1 MKSRIEIIPIPV
13 VPDIKAGDKLD
24 LIILES
30 MSNAN
35 EFLSKGDIVVVAQKV
50 ISKAEGRLIDLK
62 LVNPSEKSLQIAKQ
76 NDKDPRLIE
85 LILNESVDILRLAR
99 GIIIVET
106 KRGLICANAGVDQSN
121 VENSNHYATLL
132 PEDADLSAREL
143 RHSFKRKTGIDVAVV
158 ITDTFGRPF
167 REGQINVAIGIAG
180 IQPIKSY
187 IGTMDMYG
195 KKLKVTEIAVVDE
208 IASAAE
214 LQMGKSERIPVVIIR
229 GYLYQMVENSS
240 LSQLLRSKEKDLFR

>member
-1 MKSRIEIIPIPV
+1 LKPRIEIIPIPV
-13 VPDIKAGDKLD
+13 TPDIKAGDKLD
-24 LIILES
+24 IIILES
-30 MSNAN
+30 MNNAN
-35 EFLSKGDIVVVAQKV
+35 EFLSEGDIVVVAQKV

-62 LVNPSEKSLQIAKQ
+62 LIIPSEKSLQIAKQ

-99 GIIIVET
+99 GILIVET
-106 KRGLICANAGVDQSN
+106 KHGLICANAGVDQSN
-121 VENSNHYATLL
+121 VEKSNDYAALL

-143 RHSFKRKTGIDVAVV
+143 RHSLKRKTGIDVAVV

-187 IGTMDMYG
+187 IGTLDMYG

-229 GYLYQMVENSS
+229 GYVYQMVETSS
-240 LSQLLRSKEKDLFR
+240 LSQLLRARGKDIFR

>member
-13 VPDIKAGDKLD
+13 LSDIKAGDKLD
-24 LIILES
+24 LIILEA
-30 MSNAN
+30 MNN
-35 EFLSKGDIVVVAQKV
+35 TKEFLSEGDIVVVAQKIV
-50 ISKAEGRLIDLK
+50 SKAEGRLVNLK
-62 LVNPSEKSLQIAKQ
+62 LVNPSEKSLEIAKL

-85 LILNESVDILRLAR
+85 LILNESVEILRLAR
-99 GIIIVET
+99 GILIVET

-121 VENSNHYATLL
+121 VENSNDYAALL
-132 PEDADLSAREL
+132 PQDPDLSARRL
-143 RHSFKRKTGIDVAVV
+143 RHSFKRKTGMNVAVV

-187 IGTMDMYG
+187 IGTLDMYG

-229 GYLYQMVENSS
+229 GYGYQMVENSS
-240 LSQLLRSKEKDLFR
+240 SSQLLRCRGKDLFR

>member
-1 MKSRIEIIPIPV
+1 MNSRIEIIPIPV
-13 VPDIKAGDKLD
+13 MQDIKAGDKLD

-30 MSNAN
+30 MNNVN
-35 EFLSKGDIVVVAQKV
+35 EILSKGDIVVVAQKV
-50 ISKAEGRLIDLK
+50 ISKAEGRVIDLRCI
-62 LVNPSEKSLQIAKQ
+62 NPSEKSLQIAKQ

-85 LILNESVDILRLAR
+85 LILTESVQILRSAR
-99 GIIIVET
+99 GVLIVET
-106 KRGLICANAGVDQSN
+106 KHGLICANAGVDQSN
-121 VENSNHYATLL
+121 VEKSNDYAVLL

-143 RHSFKRKTGIDVAVV
+143 RHSFKRRTGIDVAVI

-180 IQPIKSY
+180 IRPIKNY
-187 IGTMDMYG
+187 IGTLDMYG

-214 LQMGKSERIPVVIIR
+214 LLMGKSERIPVVIIR
-229 GYLYQMVENSS
+229 GYFYQMIENSA
-240 LSQLLRSKEKDLFR
+240 LSQLLRSREKDLFR

>member
-1 MKSRIEIIPIPV
+1 LKSRIEIIPIPV
-13 VPDIKAGDKLD
+13 IPDIKAGDKLD
-24 LIILES
+24 IIILES
-30 MSNAN
+30 MNNAN
-35 EFLSKGDIVVVAQKV
+35 EFLSEGDIVVVAQKV

-99 GIIIVET
+99 GILIVET

-121 VENSNHYATLL
+121 VEKSNNYAALL

-143 RHSFKRKTGIDVAVV
+143 RHSLKRKTGIDVAVV

-187 IGTMDMYG
+187 IGTLDMYG
-195 KKLKVTEIAVVDE
+195 KKLKVTEIAVVMRLLL
-208 IASAAE
+208 
-214 LQMGKSERIPVVIIR
+214 LQNYKWVKV
-229 GYLYQMVENSS
+229 NAF
-240 LSQLLRSKEKDLFR
+240 LL

>member
-1 MKSRIEIIPIPV
+1 LKSRIEIIPIPV

-121 VENSNHYATLL
+121 VEKSNDYAALL

-180 IQPIKSY
+180 IHPIKSY

>member
-1 MKSRIEIIPIPV
+1 MKPRIEIIPIPV
-13 VPDIKAGDKLD
+13 IPDIKAGDKLD
-24 LIILES
+24 IIILES
-30 MSNAN
+30 MTNAN
-35 EFLSKGDIVVVAQKV
+35 EFLSEGDIVVVAQKV

-62 LVNPSEKSLQIAKQ
+62 LVIPSEKSLQIAKQ

-99 GIIIVET
+99 GILIVET

-121 VENSNHYATLL
+121 VEKSNDYAALL
-132 PEDADLSAREL
+132 PEDADLSARKL
-143 RHSFKRKTGIDVAVV
+143 RHSLKRKTGIDVAVV

-187 IGTMDMYG
+187 IGTLDMYG
-195 KKLKVTEIAVVDE
+195 KRLKVTEIAVVDE

-229 GYLYQMVENSS
+229 GYVYQMVETSS
-240 LSQLLRSKEKDLFR
+240 LSQLLRARGKDLFR

>member
-1 MKSRIEIIPIPV
+1 LKSRIEIIPIPV

-24 LIILES
+24 IIILES
-30 MSNAN
+30 MKNAD
-35 EFLSKGDIVVVAQKV
+35 EFLSEGDIVVVAQKV

-99 GIIIVET
+99 GILIVET

-121 VENSNHYATLL
+121 VEKSNDYAALL

-143 RHSFKRKTGIDVAVV
+143 RHSLKRKTGIDVAVI

-187 IGTMDMYG
+187 IGTLDMYG

-229 GYLYQMVENSS
+229 GYVYQMVESSS
-240 LSQLLRSKEKDLFR
+240 LSQLLRSRGKDLFR

>member
-1 MKSRIEIIPIPV
+1 LKSRIEIIPIPV

-24 LIILES
+24 IIILES
-30 MSNAN
+30 MKNAD
-35 EFLSKGDIVVVAQKV
+35 EFLSEGDIVVVAQKV

-99 GIIIVET
+99 GILIVET

-121 VENSNHYATLL
+121 VEKSNDYAALL

-187 IGTMDMYG
+187 IGTLDMYG

-229 GYLYQMVENSS
+229 GYVYQMVESSS
-240 LSQLLRSKEKDLFR
+240 LSQLLRSRGKDLFR

>member
-1 MKSRIEIIPIPV
+1 MN
-13 VPDIKAGDKLD
+13 
-24 LIILES
+24 
-30 MSNAN
+30 NAN
-35 EFLSKGDIVVVAQKV
+35 EFLSEGDIVVVAQKV

-99 GIIIVET
+99 GILIVET

-121 VENSNHYATLL
+121 VEKSNDYAALL
-132 PEDADLSAREL
+132 PDDADLSAREL
-143 RHSFKRKTGIDVAVV
+143 RRSLKRKTGIDVAVV

-187 IGTMDMYG
+187 IGTLDMYG
-195 KKLKVTEIAVVDE
+195 KRLKVTEIAVVDE

-229 GYLYQMVENSS
+229 GYVYQMVETSS
-240 LSQLLRSKEKDLFR
+240 LSQLLRARGKDLFR

>member
-24 LIILES
+24 IIILES
-30 MSNAN
+30 MKNAD
-35 EFLSKGDIVVVAQKV
+35 EFLSEGDIVVVAQKV

-62 LVNPSEKSLQIAKQ
+62 LVNPSKKSLQIAKQ

-99 GIIIVET
+99 GILIVET

-121 VENSNHYATLL
+121 VEKSNDYAALL

-143 RHSFKRKTGIDVAVV
+143 RHSLKRKTGIDVAVV

-187 IGTMDMYG
+187 IGTLDMYG

-214 LQMGKSERIPVVIIR
+214 LLMGKSERVPVVIVR
-229 GYLYQMVENSS
+229 GYVYQMVETSS
-240 LSQLLRSKEKDLFR
+240 SSQLLRSRGKDLFR

>member
-1 MKSRIEIIPIPV
+1 MKRRIEIIPIPV
-13 VPDIKAGDKLD
+13 IPDIKAGDKLD
-24 LIILES
+24 IIILES
-30 MSNAN
+30 MTNAN
-35 EFLSKGDIVVVAQKV
+35 EFLSEGDIVVVAQKV

-99 GIIIVET
+99 GILIVET

-121 VENSNHYATLL
+121 VEKSNDYAALL
-132 PEDADLSAREL
+132 PEDADLSARKL
-143 RHSFKRKTGIDVAVV
+143 RHSLKRKTGIDVAVV

-187 IGTMDMYG
+187 IGTLDMYG

-229 GYLYQMVENSS
+229 GYVYQMVETSS
-240 LSQLLRSKEKDLFR
+240 LSQLLRARGKDLFR

>member
-24 LIILES
+24 IIILES
-30 MSNAN
+30 MNNAN
-35 EFLSKGDIVVVAQKV
+35 EFLSEGDIVVVAQKV

-99 GIIIVET
+99 GILIVET

-121 VENSNHYATLL
+121 VEKSNDYAALL

-143 RHSFKRKTGIDVAVV
+143 RHSLKRKTGIDVAVI

-187 IGTMDMYG
+187 IGTLDMYG

-229 GYLYQMVENSS
+229 GYVYQMAETSS
-240 LSQLLRSKEKDLFR
+240 SSQLLRSRGKDLFR

>member
-1 MKSRIEIIPIPV
+1 MKPRIEIIPIPV
-13 VPDIKAGDKLD
+13 IPDIKAGDNLD
-24 LIILES
+24 IIILES
-30 MSNAN
+30 MNNAN
-35 EFLSKGDIVVVAQKV
+35 EFLSEGDIVVVAQKV
-50 ISKAEGRLIDLK
+50 ISKAEGRLVDLK

-99 GIIIVET
+99 GILIVET

-121 VENSNHYATLL
+121 VEKSNDYAALL
-132 PEDADLSAREL
+132 PDDADLSAREL
-143 RHSFKRKTGIDVAVV
+143 RHSLKRKTGIDVAVV

-187 IGTMDMYG
+187 IGTLDMYG

-229 GYLYQMVENSS
+229 GYVYQMVETSS
-240 LSQLLRSKEKDLFR
+240 LSQLLRARGKDLFR

>member
-1 MKSRIEIIPIPV
+1 LKSRIEIIPIPV
-13 VPDIKAGDKLD
+13 VTDIKAGDKLD

-50 ISKAEGRLIDLK
+50 ISKAEGRSIDLK

-85 LILNESVDILRLAR
+85 LVLNESVDILRLAR

>member
-24 LIILES
+24 IIILES
-30 MSNAN
+30 MNNAN
-35 EFLSKGDIVVVAQKV
+35 EFLLEGDIVVVAQKV

-99 GIIIVET
+99 GILIVET

-121 VENSNHYATLL
+121 VEKSNNYAALL

-143 RHSFKRKTGIDVAVV
+143 RHSLKRKTGIDVAVV

-187 IGTMDMYG
+187 IGTLDMYG
-195 KKLKVTEIAVVDE
+195 KKL
-208 IASAAE
+208 
-214 LQMGKSERIPVVIIR
+214 
-229 GYLYQMVENSS
+229 
-240 LSQLLRSKEKDLFR
+240 

>member
-24 LIILES
+24 IIILES
-30 MSNAN
+30 MNNAN
-35 EFLSKGDIVVVAQKV
+35 EFLSEGDIVVVAQKV

-99 GIIIVET
+99 GILIVET

-121 VENSNHYATLL
+121 VEKSNDYAALL
-132 PEDADLSAREL
+132 PVDADLSAREL
-143 RHSFKRKTGIDVAVV
+143 RHSLKRKTGIDVAVV

-187 IGTMDMYG
+187 IGTLDMYG

-229 GYLYQMVENSS
+229 GYVYQMVESSS
-240 LSQLLRSKEKDLFR
+240 LSQLLRSRGKDLFR

>member
-24 LIILES
+24 IIILES

-35 EFLSKGDIVVVAQKV
+35 EFLSMGDIVVVAQKV

-85 LILNESVDILRLAR
+85 LILNESVDILRLTR

-121 VENSNHYATLL
+121 VEKSNDYAALL

>member
-1 MKSRIEIIPIPV
+1 LKSRIEIIPIPV

-24 LIILES
+24 IIILES
-30 MSNAN
+30 MKNAD
-35 EFLSKGDIVVVAQKV
+35 EFLSEGDIVVVAQKV

-99 GIIIVET
+99 GILIVET

-121 VENSNHYATLL
+121 VEKSNNYAALL

-143 RHSFKRKTGIDVAVV
+143 RHSLKRRTGIDVAVI

-187 IGTMDMYG
+187 IGTLDMYG

-214 LQMGKSERIPVVIIR
+214 LLMGKSERVPVVIVR
-229 GYLYQMVENSS
+229 GYVYQMVETSS
-240 LSQLLRSKEKDLFR
+240 SSQLLRSRGKDLFR

>member
-13 VPDIKAGDKLD
+13 VPDIKTGDKLD

-62 LVNPSEKSLQIAKQ
+62 LVNPQKKSLQIAKQ

-99 GIIIVET
+99 GIIIAET

-121 VENSNHYATLL
+121 VENSNRYATLL

-143 RHSFKRKTGIDVAVV
+143 RHSFRRKTGIDVAVV

-180 IQPIKSY
+180 IQPLKSY

-229 GYLYQMVENSS
+229 GYVYQMVENSS

>member
-1 MKSRIEIIPIPV
+1 LKPRIEIIPIPV
-13 VPDIKAGDKLD
+13 IPDIKPGDKLD

-30 MSNAN
+30 MNNAN
-35 EFLSKGDIVVVAQKV
+35 EFLSEGDIVVVAQKV
-50 ISKAEGRLIDLK
+50 ISKAEGRLIDLT

-99 GIIIVET
+99 GILIVET

-121 VENSNHYATLL
+121 VEKSNDYAALL

-143 RHSFKRKTGIDVAVV
+143 RHSLKRKTGIDVAVV

-187 IGTMDMYG
+187 IGTLDMFG

-229 GYLYQMVENSS
+229 GYVYQMVETSS
-240 LSQLLRSKEKDLFR
+240 LSQLLRARGKDLFR

>member
-1 MKSRIEIIPIPV
+1 MKARIEIIPIPV
-13 VPDIKAGDKLD
+13 IPDIKAGDKLD
-24 LIILES
+24 IIILES
-30 MSNAN
+30 LNNAN
-35 EFLSKGDIVVVAQKV
+35 EFLSEGDIVVVAQKV
-50 ISKAEGRLIDLK
+50 ISKAEGRLVDLK

-99 GIIIVET
+99 GILIVET

-121 VENSNHYATLL
+121 VEKSNDYAALL
-132 PEDADLSAREL
+132 PEDADLSARKL
-143 RHSFKRKTGIDVAVV
+143 RYSLKRKTGIDVAVV

-187 IGTMDMYG
+187 IGTVDMYG

-229 GYLYQMVENSS
+229 GYVYQMVETSS
-240 LSQLLRSKEKDLFR
+240 LSQLLRAKVDDLFR

>member
-1 MKSRIEIIPIPV
+1 LKPRIEIIPIPV
-13 VPDIKAGDKLD
+13 VPDIKAGDNLD
-24 LIILES
+24 IIILES
-30 MSNAN
+30 MNNAN
-35 EFLSKGDIVVVAQKV
+35 EFLSEGDIVVVAQKV

-99 GIIIVET
+99 GILIVET

-121 VENSNHYATLL
+121 VEKSNDYAALL

-143 RHSFKRKTGIDVAVV
+143 RHSLKRKTGIDVAVV

-187 IGTMDMYG
+187 IGTLDMYG

-229 GYLYQMVENSS
+229 GYIYQMVETSS
-240 LSQLLRSKEKDLFR
+240 LSQLLRARGKDLFR

>member
-13 VPDIKAGDKLD
+13 VPDIKAGDNLD
-24 LIILES
+24 IIILES
-30 MSNAN
+30 MNNAN
-35 EFLSKGDIVVVAQKV
+35 EFLSEGDIVVVAQKV
-50 ISKAEGRLIDLK
+50 ISKAEGRIIDLK

-99 GIIIVET
+99 GILIVET
-106 KRGLICANAGVDQSN
+106 KHGLICANAGVDQSN
-121 VENSNHYATLL
+121 VEKSHDYAALL

-167 REGQINVAIGIAG
+167 REAQINVAIGIAG

-187 IGTMDMYG
+187 IGTLDMYG

-229 GYLYQMVENSS
+229 GYVYQMVENSS
-240 LSQLLRSKEKDLFR
+240 LSQLLRSRGKDLFR

>member
-1 MKSRIEIIPIPV
+1 LKPRIEIIPIPV
-13 VPDIKAGDKLD
+13 IPDIKPGDKLD

-30 MSNAN
+30 MNNAN
-35 EFLSKGDIVVVAQKV
+35 EFLSEGDIVVVAQKV

-99 GIIIVET
+99 GILIVET

-121 VENSNHYATLL
+121 VEKSNDYAALL

-143 RHSFKRKTGIDVAVV
+143 RHSLKRKTGIDVAVV

-187 IGTMDMYG
+187 IGTLDMFG
-195 KKLKVTEIAVVDE
+195 KKLKVTEIAIVDE

-229 GYLYQMVENSS
+229 GYVYQMVETSS
-240 LSQLLRSKEKDLFR
+240 LSQLLRARGKDLFR

>member
-1 MKSRIEIIPIPV
+1 LKPRIEIIPIPV
-13 VPDIKAGDKLD
+13 IPDIKAGDKLD
-24 LIILES
+24 IIILES
-30 MSNAN
+30 MNNAN
-35 EFLSKGDIVVVAQKV
+35 EFLSEGDIVVVAQKV

-99 GIIIVET
+99 GILIVET

-121 VENSNHYATLL
+121 VEKSNDYAALL
-132 PEDADLSAREL
+132 PEDADFSARKL
-143 RHSFKRKTGIDVAVV
+143 RHSLKRKTGIDVAVV

-187 IGTMDMYG
+187 IGTLDMYG

-229 GYLYQMVENSS
+229 GYVYQMVETSS
-240 LSQLLRSKEKDLFR
+240 LSQLLRARGNDLFR

>member
-1 MKSRIEIIPIPV
+1 MN
-13 VPDIKAGDKLD
+13 
-24 LIILES
+24 
-30 MSNAN
+30 NAN

-85 LILNESVDILRLAR
+85 LILNESVDILRLVR
-99 GIIIVET
+99 GILIVET

-121 VENSNHYATLL
+121 VEKSNDYAALL

-143 RHSFKRKTGIDVAVV
+143 RHSFKIKTGIDVAVV

-187 IGTMDMYG
+187 IGTLDMYG

-229 GYLYQMVENSS
+229 GYVYQMVENSS
-240 LSQLLRSKEKDLFR
+240 LSQLLRSRGKDLFR

>member
-143 RHSFKRKTGIDVAVV
+143 RRSFKRKTGIDVAVV

-180 IQPIKSY
+180 IHPIKSY

>member
-1 MKSRIEIIPIPV
+1 LKSRIEIIPIPV

-85 LILNESVDILRLAR
+85 LILNESVDILRMAR

-180 IQPIKSY
+180 IHPIKSY

>member
-1 MKSRIEIIPIPV
+1 LKSRIEIISIPV

-24 LIILES
+24 IIILES
-30 MSNAN
+30 MNNAN

-85 LILNESVDILRLAR
+85 LILNESVDILRLVR
-99 GIIIVET
+99 GILIVET

-121 VENSNHYATLL
+121 VEKSNDYAALL

-143 RHSFKRKTGIDVAVV
+143 RHSFKIKTGIDVAVV

-187 IGTMDMYG
+187 IGTLDMYG

-229 GYLYQMVENSS
+229 GYVYQMVENSS
-240 LSQLLRSKEKDLFR
+240 LSQLLRSRGKDLFR

>member
-1 MKSRIEIIPIPV
+1 LKSRIEIIPIPV

-99 GIIIVET
+99 GILIVET
-106 KRGLICANAGVDQSN
+106 KHGLICANAGVDQSN
-121 VENSNHYATLL
+121 VEKSNDYAALL

-187 IGTMDMYG
+187 IGTLDMYG

-240 LSQLLRSKEKDLFR
+240 LSQLLRSRGEDLFR

>member
-13 VPDIKAGDKLD
+13 IPDIKAGDKLD

-99 GIIIVET
+99 GILIVET
-106 KRGLICANAGVDQSN
+106 KHGLICANAGVDQSN
-121 VENSNHYATLL
+121 VEKSNDYAALL

-187 IGTMDMYG
+187 IGTLDMYG

-240 LSQLLRSKEKDLFR
+240 LSQLLRSRGEDLFR

>member
-1 MKSRIEIIPIPV
+1 
-13 VPDIKAGDKLD
+13 
-24 LIILES
+24 
-30 MSNAN
+30 
-35 EFLSKGDIVVVAQKV
+35 VVVAQKV

-85 LILNESVDILRLAR
+85 LILNESVDILRLVR
-99 GIIIVET
+99 GILIVET

-121 VENSNHYATLL
+121 VEKSNDYAALL

-143 RHSFKRKTGIDVAVV
+143 RHSFKIKTGIDVAVV

-187 IGTMDMYG
+187 IGTLDMYG

-229 GYLYQMVENSS
+229 GYVYQMVENSS
-240 LSQLLRSKEKDLFR
+240 LSQLLRSRGKDLFR